1 MYQNIYITRR
11 SENAQSMVYVW
22 DDEQG
27 LLTYPYSEFHYA
39 YREDPKGKYQSIY
52 GTRLSKVKR
61 FQYDE
66 KGLYESDVSRETRV
80 LTDLYLND
88 DTPSKNVR
96 IGVID
101 IEVSSVGGF
110 ASVETANKE
119 VTAIGYY
126 DSGEKVS
133 YVFILDPENR
143 ITSRD
148 YDRNGRKTYVIS
160 CPTEFDLLESFMGL
174 YTSIMPSILTGWNID
189 GYDIPYLYNRL
200 RQILGKEM
208 ANNLSPIGIVVY
220 NEHREK
226 FQIAG
231 VSTVDYLPLY
241 KKYTYTERP
250 NYQLNT
256 IGLAELGRGKV
267 QYEGTLDDLYKNDID
282 TFIEYNLEDVDIVV
296 GLEEKL
302 KMIELI
308 RFICHLGHV
317 QYEDYA
323 YSSKFIEGTI
333 LTYMHRKGLIA
344 PNKPEGGREAFN
356 AKMESNDDDFEGAFV
371 KPPYPGLYEWTY
383 SLDLAS
389 LYPSIIMTLNISPET
404 KVGRVTNWNPEA
416 HIKGTIAKYF
426 VVENGKSSA
435 MDRDEF
441 DAFMDE
447 KAYNISSNGILYRTD
462 KLGIIPE
469 ILDLWFKQRK
479 EYKGLMFKYNQEGN
493 TELGDYYDRRQHVQ
507 KILLNSVYGVL
518 GLSIFRFYDLDNA
531 SAVTISGQDVI
542 RSSAK
547 FINGQ
552 YSLLGVPPKE
562 STWLRTY
569 ETHLRGDYKLPE
581 DIIQY
586 CLNPKDH
593 CVYID
598 TDSVY
603 FTATPILKGTTD
615 EEKLQ
620 ETIAFAYDMEKKL
633 NKFYDA
639 VAKKFFNCSS
649 HRLSIKA
656 EAVSRTALWIR
667 KKRYALNKIY
677 NLEESTP
684 MSKVAPKG
692 LDIVRSSFPEAF
704 KKFTK
709 GVLEDILNLKG
720 KEHID
725 QQILDFREAMRKM
738 DYIKLA
744 RNTSVKDISKHET
757 PTWVRM
763 NVFNKGAPAHVKA
776 AIAYNRLLKHF
787 GRETQYQPIRDGDK
801 VKYVYLTPNQY
812 RLDTIAIKTYDDPP
826 EILAL
831 VEKHI
836 DYDALFERELEKK
849 LEKFYEALGWGKL
862 PTEVNQLAYE
872 FFSFD

>member
-1 MYQNIYITRR
+1 
-11 SENAQSMVYVW
+11 
-22 DDEQG
+22 
-27 LLTYPYSEFHYA
+27 
-39 YREDPKGKYQSIY
+39 
-52 GTRLSKVKR
+52 
-61 FQYDE
+61 
-66 KGLYESDVSRETRV
+66 
-80 LTDLYLND
+80 
-88 DTPSKNVR
+88 
-96 IGVID
+96 
-101 IEVSSVGGF
+101 
-110 ASVETANKE
+110 
-119 VTAIGYY
+119 
-126 DSGEKVS
+126 
-133 YVFILDPENR
+133 
-143 ITSRD
+143 
-148 YDRNGRKTYVIS
+148 
-160 CPTEFDLLESFMGL
+160 
-174 YTSIMPSILTGWNID
+174 
-189 GYDIPYLYNRL
+189 
-200 RQILGKEM
+200 
-208 ANNLSPIGIVVY
+208 
-220 NEHREK
+220 
-226 FQIAG
+226 
-231 VSTVDYLPLY
+231 
-241 KKYTYTERP
+241 
-250 NYQLNT
+250 
-256 IGLAELGRGKV
+256 
-267 QYEGTLDDLYKNDID
+267 
-282 TFIEYNLEDVDIVV
+282 
-296 GLEEKL
+296 
-302 KMIELI
+302 
-308 RFICHLGHV
+308 
-317 QYEDYA
+317 
-323 YSSKFIEGTI
+323 
-333 LTYMHRKGLIA
+333 
-344 PNKPEGGREAFN
+344 
-356 AKMESNDDDFEGAFV
+356 
-371 KPPYPGLYEWTY
+371 
-383 SLDLAS
+383 
-389 LYPSIIMTLNISPET
+389 
-404 KVGRVTNWNPEA
+404 
-416 HIKGTIAKYF
+416 
-426 VVENGKSSA
+426 
-435 MDRDEF
+435 
-441 DAFMDE
+441 
-447 KAYNISSNGILYRTD
+447 
-462 KLGIIPE
+462 
-469 ILDLWFKQRK
+469 
-479 EYKGLMFKYNQEGN
+479 
-493 TELGDYYDRRQHVQ
+493 
-507 KILLNSVYGVL
+507 VYGVL

-552 YSLLGVPPKE
+552 YVSLGVASKE
-562 STWLRTY
+562 QSWLRTY
-569 ETHLRGDYKLPE
+569 ETHMRSDYKNPPLPE

-684 MSKVAPKG
+684 MAKVAPKG
-692 LDIVRSSFPEAF
+692 LDIVRSSFPEAY
-704 KKFTK
+704 KKFME
-709 GVLEDILNLKG
+709 GVLKDILNLKG

-757 PTWVRM
+757 PTWVRI
-763 NVFNKGAPAHVKA
+763 NTFNKGAPAHVKA
-776 AIAYNRLLKHF
+776 AIAYNRLLKHL

-801 VKYVYLTPNQY
+801 IKYVYLTPNQY

-872 FFSFD
+872 FFNFN

>member
-1 MYQNIYITRR
+1 
-11 SENAQSMVYVW
+11 MVYVW

-27 LLTYPYSEFHYA
+27 LLTYPYSEFSYA

-52 GTRLSKVKR
+52 GTRLAKIKR

-88 DTPSKNVR
+88 DTPSKNHR
-96 IGVID
+96 IGYFD

-126 DSGEKVS
+126 DSGENVF
-133 YVFILDPENR
+133 YVFILDPEGR
-143 ITSRD
+143 IASRE
-148 YDRNGRKTYVIS
+148 YDRKGKKTYVIS

-174 YTSIMPSILTGWNID
+174 YTSIMPTILTGWNID
-189 GYDIPYLYNRL
+189 GYDVPYLYNRL

-208 ANNLSPIGIVVY
+208 ANNLSPIGIVTY

-267 QYEGTLDDLYKNDID
+267 QYEGTLDELYRNDID

-333 LTYMHRKGLIA
+333 LTYLHRKGLIA

-404 KVGRVTNWNPEA
+404 KVGRVTNWNPEE
-416 HIKGTIAKYF
+416 HIRGTISSYT
-426 VVENGKSSA
+426 VIEGDKSKHMS
-435 MDRDEF
+435 RDEF
-441 DAFMDE
+441 DAFME
-447 KAYNISSNGILYRTD
+447 ERAYNISSNGILYRTD
-462 KLGIIPE
+462 KTGIVPE
-469 ILDLWFKQRK
+469 ILDLWFRQRK

-493 TELGDYYDRRQHVQ
+493 TELGEYYDRRQHVQ

-531 SAVTISGQDVI
+531 SAVTLSGQDVI

-552 YSLLGVPPKE
+552 YAQMGIEPKQP
-562 STWLRTY
+562 TWLRQY
-569 ETHLRGDYKLPE
+569 ETHLRNDYKQPKLPE
-581 DIIQY
+581 ETIQY
-586 CLNPKDH
+586 CLNAKDH

-603 FTATPILKGTTD
+603 FSSAPVLKGTTD

-620 ETIAFAYDMEKKL
+620 ETIALAYDMEKKL

-639 VAKKFFNCSS
+639 VAKKFFNCST

-684 MSKVAPKG
+684 MKKVAPKG
-692 LDIVRSSFPEAF
+692 LDIVRSSFPEAY
-704 KKFTK
+704 KKFMK

-720 KEHID
+720 KEDID
-725 QQILDFREAMRKM
+725 KQILAFREEMPKM
-738 DYIKLA
+738 NYLKIA

-757 PTWVRM
+757 PTWTRI

-787 GRETQYQPIRDGDK
+787 GRDTQFQPIRDGDK
-801 VKYVYLTPNQY
+801 VKYVFLTKNQFG
-812 RLDTIAIKTYDDPP
+812 LDTLAVKTYDDPP

-849 LEKFYEALGWGKL
+849 LIKFYETMGWGDL

-872 FFSFD
+872 FFDFN